1 MRKIIPYILLL
12 FFTIS
17 CKDKDDNISSRQYD
31 FEIEDFI
38 WEGLNTYYYWQ
49 NSISDLADNRFDSQK
64 SYASFLSRFNANHD
78 LLFES
83 LLSEN
88 DRFSWIMSDYTA
100 LENQLRRVYKTD
112 CHPHSIAY
120 RTNPLFCVSTLQC
133 LAGRHGYSN
142 GR

>member
-49 NSISDLADNRFDSQK
+49 NSVSDLADNRFDSQK
-64 SYASFLSRFNANHD
+64 PMPVFYRDLMQKHE

-83 LLSEN
+83 LLSE
-88 DRFSWIMSDYTA
+88 
-100 LENQLRRVYKTD
+100 
-112 CHPHSIAY
+112 
-120 RTNPLFCVSTLQC
+120 
-133 LAGRHGYSN
+133 
-142 GR
+142 